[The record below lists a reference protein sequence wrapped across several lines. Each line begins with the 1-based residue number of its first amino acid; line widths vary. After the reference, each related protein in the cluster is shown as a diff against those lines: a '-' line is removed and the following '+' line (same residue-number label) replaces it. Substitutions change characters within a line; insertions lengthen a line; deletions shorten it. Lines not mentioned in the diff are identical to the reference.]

1 MIKIQTIQLVEKHC
15 INKNNKY
22 YDLLDY
28 YCCMSKNLYNFANYH
43 IRQNFINNGEY
54 LNYYEMCKLM
64 KSEENNKDYKNMITA
79 QSAQQCL
86 KLLDKNWKSFF
97 SAIKD
102 YNKHK
107 DKYLSRP
114 KLPKYLSKN
123 GRNILVF
130 TNQNCKLKN
139 GYIHF
144 PKKLNGFTIKTDLQN
159 FQQVRVLP
167 RGSKII
173 IEIVYN
179 KETEEMKKDDGKYLS
194 IDIGLDN
201 LATITNNCN
210 KPFIILNGRQIKSI
224 NQFYNKQMTHY
235 RSIAKRINN
244 LDYTKRMD
252 RLTNKR
258 NNLIDDLIHKA
269 SRKVVNYALSY
280 GTNTIIIGNNKN
292 WKRNSK
298 MNKKV
303 NQNFISIPHQKLI
316 QQIEYKAKL
325 VGINVIV
332 TEESYTSGT
341 SFLDNELPI
350 KDNYNKNRRV
360 FRGLFVS
367 NKGIKI
373 NSDVNGSLQIMKKVF
388 PNVFDYGI
396 EGYGFN
402 PIRVSL

>member
-194 IDIGLDN
+194 VDIGLDN

>member
-43 IRQNFINNGEY
+43 IRQSFTKEGIY
-54 LNYYEMCKLM
+54 LNYNKIDKLM
-64 KSEENNKDYKNMITA
+64 KLEENEKDYRNMITSK
-79 QSAQQCL
+79 SAQQCL
-86 KLLDKNWKSFF
+86 RLLDKNWKSFF

-107 DKYLSRP
+107 DKYLGRP

-123 GRNILVF
+123 GRNILIF
-130 TNQNCKLKN
+130 TNQDCKLKN

-144 PKKLNGFTIKTDLQN
+144 PKKMNGFTIKTDLQN

-179 KETEEMKKDDGKYLS
+179 KETEETKKDNNKYLS

-224 NQFYNKQMTHY
+224 NQFYNKQMAHY

-252 RLTNKR
+252 NLTNKR

-280 GTNTIIIGNNKN
+280 GANTIIIGNNKN
-292 WKRNSK
+292 WKQSSK

-303 NQNFISIPHQKLI
+303 NQNFINIPHSKLI
-316 QQIEYKAKL
+316 KQIEYKAKI

-341 SFLDNELPI
+341 SFLDNEVPV

-360 FRGLFVS
+360 FRGLFIS

-373 NSDVNGSLQIMKKVF
+373 NSDVNGSLQIMKKVI
-388 PNVFDYGI
+388 PNAFSQGI
-396 EGYGFN
+396 EDYGFN

>member
-1 MIKIQTIQLVEKHC
+1 MVKIQTIQLVEKHC

-28 YCCMSKNLYNFANYH
+28 YCYMSKNLYNFANYH

-64 KSEENNKDYKNMITA
+64 KLEENNKDYKNMITA

-107 DKYLSRP
+107 DKYLGRP

-144 PKKLNGFTIKTDLQN
+144 PKKMNGFTIKTDLQN

-167 RGSKII
+167 RGGKII

-179 KETEEMKKDDGKYLS
+179 KESEETKKDNYKYLS
-194 IDIGLDN
+194 IDLGLDN

-224 NQFYNKQMTHY
+224 NQFYNKQMAHY

-292 WKRNSK
+292 WKQNSK
-298 MNKKV
+298 MSTKV
-303 NQNFISIPHQKLI
+303 NQNFISIPYSKLI
-316 QQIEYKAKL
+316 KQIEYKAKI

-373 NSDVNGSLQIMKKVF
+373 NSDVNGSLQIMKKVV
-388 PNVFDYGI
+388 PNAFSQGI
-396 EGYGFN
+396 EDYGFN
-402 PIRVSL
+402 PIRVRL